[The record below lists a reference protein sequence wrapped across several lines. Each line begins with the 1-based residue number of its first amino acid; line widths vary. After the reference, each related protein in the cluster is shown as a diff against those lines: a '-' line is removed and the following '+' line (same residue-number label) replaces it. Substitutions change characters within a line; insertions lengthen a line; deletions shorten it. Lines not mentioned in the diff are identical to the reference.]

1 MDSRYPS
8 IEMLAERAK
17 QRMPSF
23 AYDYLT
29 GGCFSNINLAR
40 NTKEIRDIQLRPHYL
55 RDFNGASQQT
65 TLLSLIHI

>member
-17 QRMPSF
+17 QRMPGI

-29 GGCFSNINLAR
+29 GGMFFR
-40 NTKEIRDIQLRPHYL
+40 R
-55 RDFNGASQQT
+55 
-65 TLLSLIHI
+65 